1 MREVAFL
8 NKSIRPA
15 RVLMAVGK
23 MDRGGMETML
33 MNLYRCIDRDR
44 LQFDFL
50 CTKPGE
56 ADFDGEILALGGRI
70 FHTSLPK
77 QAGPKRILEE
87 MRKVMEEEGP
97 FAAVHAHLLF
107 FNGFVLLAARRAG
120 ISIRISHSHA
130 SSLLKYHS
138 LKGKGYAAFM
148 RRLLMKNAT
157 CLLACSRQAGIY
169 LYGEKAVRCGRVELF
184 ANAVDV
190 DAFAFR
196 PQTAAELRA
205 QFGAGEETLVIG
217 QVGRMIPEK
226 NHVFLLELARL
237 LKEKGADCRFLLIGD
252 GPLRASLAQ
261 KVALYGLG
269 DRVIFTGLREDVDVL
284 LQALD
289 GFAMPSLMEGLP
301 VALVEAQA
309 AGLPCVVSDGVSKE
323 ADLGLSLVQFLP
335 ADNLHKKDWLK
346 ALSDCKRRPRP
357 SLEQVRAAFARRG
370 FEVKENVVR
379 LYTLYQLSPQNGGGG
394 CDQ

>member
-1 MREVAFL
+1 M
-8 NKSIRPA
+8 NKDSRPA

-33 MNLYRCIDRDR
+33 MNLYRCVDRDR

-50 CTKPGE
+50 CTKPGN
-56 ADFDGEILALGGRI
+56 ADFDEEILALGGRI

-77 QAGPKRILEE
+77 QAGSMRILEE
-87 MRKVMEEEGP
+87 MRKVMEEKGP
-97 FAAVHAHLLF
+97 FVAVHAHLLF
-107 FNGFVLLAARRAG
+107 FNGFVLLSAKRAG
-120 ISIRISHSHA
+120 IPIRISHSHA

-138 LKGKGYAAFM
+138 LMGKGYAAFM
-148 RRLLMKNAT
+148 RRLLIKNAT

-169 LYGEKAVRCGRVELF
+169 LYGERAVQSGRVELF

-190 DAFAFR
+190 DAFEIN
-196 PQTAAELRA
+196 PNAAAALRT
-205 QFGAGEETLVIG
+205 QFGAGEGTLVIG

-237 LKEKGADCRFLLIGD
+237 FKEQGIDCRFLIIGD
-252 GPLRASLAQ
+252 GPLRESLQQ
-261 KVALYGLG
+261 KVALYALE
-269 DRVIFTGLREDVDVL
+269 DVVVFTGLREDVSTL

-289 GFAMPSLMEGLP
+289 VYAMPSLMEGLP

-323 ADLGLSLVQFLP
+323 ADLGLSLVRFVP
-335 ADNLHKKDWLK
+335 VDPHYKDAWMK
-346 ALSDCKRRPRP
+346 ALSISKGQPRP
-357 SLEQVRAAFARRG
+357 SREQVRAAFARRG
-370 FEVKENVVR
+370 FEVKENAAR
-379 LYTLYQLSPQNGGGG
+379 LYALYQLSPQNRGGG